1 MSEQLDRLLKDAAYW
16 SENLEKTSKRLEPQQ
31 NYMHMN
37 QSYENEFI
45 VQDDIYDFQ
54 AYSANLAETMQKIAD
69 LQKTEAKKSFWKK
82 LFRK

>member
-16 SENLEKTSKRLEPQQ
+16 SEKLEKTSKRLEPQQ
-31 NYMHMN
+31 KYMHMN
-37 QSYENEFI
+37 RSYENEFI
-45 VQDDIYDFQ
+45 VQNDIYDFQ

-69 LQKTEAKKSFWKK
+69 LRKTEAKKSFWKK